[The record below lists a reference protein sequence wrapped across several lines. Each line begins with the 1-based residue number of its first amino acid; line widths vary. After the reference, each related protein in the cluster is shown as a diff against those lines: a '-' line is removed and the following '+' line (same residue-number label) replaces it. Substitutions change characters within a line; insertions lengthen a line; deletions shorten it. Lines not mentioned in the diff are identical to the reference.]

1 MLVSLAVL
9 RSGCCRLGTYHA
21 RRCPRGQ
28 SASWLMIKTSVAAV
42 APNALL
48 PGDLAVW
55 DGHVAMVVGSG
66 MMIEARY
73 Q

>member
-1 MLVSLAVL
+1 
-9 RSGCCRLGTYHA
+9 
-21 RRCPRGQ
+21 
-28 SASWLMIKTSVAAV
+28 MIKTSVAAV

-55 DGHVAMVVGSG
+55 DGHVAIVVGSG

>member
-1 MLVSLAVL
+1 
-9 RSGCCRLGTYHA
+9 
-21 RRCPRGQ
+21 
-28 SASWLMIKTSVAAV
+28 MIKTSVAAV

-55 DGHVAMVVGSG
+55 DDHVAIVVGSG